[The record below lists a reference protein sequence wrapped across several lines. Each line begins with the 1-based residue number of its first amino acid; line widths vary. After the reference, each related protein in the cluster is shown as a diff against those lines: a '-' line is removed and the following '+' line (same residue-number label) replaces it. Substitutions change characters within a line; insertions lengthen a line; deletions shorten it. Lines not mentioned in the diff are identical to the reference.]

1 MEHTLIE
8 GISAT
13 GRRWHLAK
21 ADARSVAALV
31 HEAGLEPALA
41 QLLSV
46 RGIASPEAA
55 GFLNPSLRAS
65 LPDPSGLRD
74 MEKAAARLADAISK
88 KEKIVIFGDYD
99 VDGATSSALLKRF
112 IRMAGHDADIYIP
125 DRILEGYGPNTAALL
140 KLREEGAELLITV
153 DCGTVSFEPLL
164 AAKQAG
170 LDLIVVDHHLAVEAL
185 PEAIAIINP
194 NRLDDTFAEKNLC
207 AAGVSFLLAVAVNR
221 ELRERKFYTDKE
233 PDLLS
238 LLDLVALGTV
248 CDVMPLK
255 GLNRTYV
262 SQGLKVMSR
271 RQNLGLST
279 LMDMAKVEGMPTA
292 YTLGFILGPRINAG
306 GRIGQSHLGATLLST
321 ENPFEALSI
330 AEQLEKLNAER
341 RAIETTVLE
350 EAMKQAEAQGNAPM
364 LMVANQ
370 NWHPGVIGIVAGRL
384 KEKFNRPAAVIAF
397 ENGIGKASA
406 RSIAGVDLGGAITA
420 ARMDGLLMAGGG
432 HAMAAGFTVEE
443 LKLQALTDYLWK
455 RLEQNV
461 AEAAS
466 ERVLKLD
473 VSLGLGG
480 ATPELVAL
488 LEQAGPYGPGYPE
501 PMFLLPNVRIAE
513 AKPVGQGGHIS
524 CRITGGGLSASGWLK
539 AIAFRANETG
549 IDKLLKQGAELH
561 LAGKLKAN
569 AWQGR
574 INAEFLIEDVMAL
587 S

>member
-1 MEHTLIE
+1 MEHTLLE

-13 GRRWHLAK
+13 GRRWQLAK
-21 ADARSVAALV
+21 PDARAMAALV
-31 HEAGLEPALA
+31 HEAGLEPPLA
-41 QLLSV
+41 QLLAA
-46 RGIASPEAA
+46 RGIGAEQTQT
-55 GFLNPSLRAS
+55 FLNPTLRGG

-74 MEKAAARLADAISK
+74 MDKAVKRLCDAIAK

-112 IRMAGHDADIYIP
+112 IRMCGHDADIYIP

-140 KLREEGAELLITV
+140 KLREEGAQLLITV

-185 PEAIAIINP
+185 PEAIAVINP
-194 NRLDDTFAEKNLC
+194 NRLDDSFEEKQLC
-207 AAGVSFLLAVAVNR
+207 AAGVSFLLAVATNR
-221 ELRERKFYTDKE
+221 ELRARNFYKHNE

-255 GLNRTYV
+255 GLNRIYV
-262 SQGLKVMSR
+262 SQGLKVMAR

-279 LMDMAKVEGMPTA
+279 LMDMAKVDGMPSA

-321 ENPFEALSI
+321 ENAFEALSI

-350 EAMKQAEAQGNAPM
+350 EAMAQAELQGNAPM
-364 LMVANQ
+364 LMVANE

-406 RSIAGVDLGGAITA
+406 RSVSGVDLGGAITA
-420 ARMDGLLMAGGG
+420 ARMEGLLVAGGG

-443 LKLQALTDYLWK
+443 PKLSALSDYLWK
-455 RLEQNV
+455 RLEKSV
-461 AEAAS
+461 AEASA

-473 VSLGLGG
+473 VSIGLGG
-480 ATPELVAL
+480 ATPGLIAL
-488 LEQAGPYGPGYPE
+488 FEQAGPYGPGYPE

-524 CRITGGGLSASGWLK
+524 CRITASGLGASGWLK
-539 AIAFRANETG
+539 AIAFRATDSG
-549 IDKLLKQGAELH
+549 LDKLLKPGAELH

-569 AWQGR
+569 VWQGR
-574 INAEFLIEDVMAL
+574 TSAEFIIEDVMAL